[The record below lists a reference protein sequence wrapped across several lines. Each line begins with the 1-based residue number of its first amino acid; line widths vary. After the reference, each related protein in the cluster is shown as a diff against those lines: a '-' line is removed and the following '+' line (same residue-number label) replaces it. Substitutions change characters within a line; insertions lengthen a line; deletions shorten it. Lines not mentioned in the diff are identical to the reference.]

1 MGTDPV
7 SALAHPHDATAAIWV
22 AGKGR
27 YAAPLSEARGLLHNK
42 LRFETYPPVGTFPRG
57 WYVYRVDG
65 VDGPEE
71 MERN

>member
-1 MGTDPV
+1 MGIRTLK
-7 SALAHPHDATAAIWV
+7 SKENFRTHFW
-22 AGKGR
+22 
-27 YAAPLSEARGLLHNK
+27 GLLHNK

-57 WYVYRVDG
+57 WYVYRVNG